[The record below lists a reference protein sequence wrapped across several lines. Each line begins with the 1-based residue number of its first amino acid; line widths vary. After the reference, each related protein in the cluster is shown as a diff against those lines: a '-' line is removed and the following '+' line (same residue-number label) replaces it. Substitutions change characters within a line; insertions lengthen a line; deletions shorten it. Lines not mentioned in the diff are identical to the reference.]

1 MTAAIAISRATIRQF
16 LGLRRSII
24 LIVLEIALGAIY
36 LVSAGALATDAALDW
51 LLGMAMTVFFP
62 VLVPIV
68 ALVVSASALGA
79 ERRDATLSFIVLRP
93 IPRFMIATSK
103 LVAAILI
110 AGVLNALGGAALGGA
125 YGIVSG
131 SWNLVAP
138 FAVGAFLASAVYAA
152 VFVPIGLLTD
162 RAVLVGLAFV
172 FIFRAGRSRRPF
184 TVAGRYRGVRRH
196 GAVRGPPRD
205 HRRSA
210 RQPHARSRRSSR
222 QGRRCLPDLGA
233 GDDDAAT
240 AEGPRLRQH
249 APAQGSSPFT
259 VGPT

>member
-51 LLGMAMTVFFP
+51 LLGMAMTMFFP

-93 IPRFMIATSK
+93 IPRSVIATSK
-103 LVAAILI
+103 LVSAILI
-110 AGVLNALGGAALGGA
+110 AGLLNALGGAALGGA

-131 SWNLVAP
+131 SWDLVAP

-152 VFVPIGLLTD
+152 VFVPLGLLTD
-162 RAVLVGLAFV
+162 RVVLVGLAFV
-172 FIFRAGRSRRPF
+172 FIFENGVVSALGGLAALSPWRVGVEAFAGMAPSAALHEI
-184 TVAGRYRGVRRH
+184 TVGALGNLAPGVG
-196 GAVRGPPRD
+196 GALAKV
-205 HRRSA
+205 A
-210 RQPHARSRRSSR
+210 VA
-222 QGRRCLPDLGA
+222 CLVSVLVM
-233 GDDDAAT
+233 T
-240 AEGPRLRQH
+240 TLLRQKDL
-249 APAQGSSPFT
+249 A
-259 VGPT
+259 